1 MTFQEKGA
9 GREGHFSPPLALQS
23 FTRQTKPKL
32 FLRFVCYT
40 AKKQLQSQNIT
51 RERKIYA
58 MYVVKNALKCIGRS
72 KGRNILIGIIVLV
85 ISVSACIGLSIRQA
99 AESAKEESLNGL
111 SVTAT
116 ISVDRRSMMQEMQES
131 GGFDPSSF
139 QADMSERNELS
150 VEEMQVYAAA
160 ESVSGFTYTLT
171 ATLNGGDDLEAV
183 TTSDST
189 QEEQTSTANE
199 MPGGFGM
206 EFGGMGGGMMG
217 GGPMGTQGDFT
228 VVGYSGEDAMTDFLN
243 GTCTLTEGTMFEEG
257 TQAAD
262 CIISDELAIYNDLA
276 VGDTIVVEN
285 PNLEGET
292 YTLTVT
298 GIYENSASTAASGGF
313 MRGFSTSSDPANAI
327 YMSYPALKSMVD
339 TSAANAQ
346 TQTDETTG
354 MESSTAVRASAAG
367 TYSFADVEAYE
378 QFEEEARAMGLSDSY
393 TITSSDL
400 TAFENSLVPL
410 ENLST
415 MAGYFLLVVLAIG
428 AVILIVLNIFNV
440 RERKYEVGVLTA
452 IGMKKSKV
460 AMQFLCEIFVV
471 TLAAV
476 VIGAGIGAVSSV
488 PVTNSLLQNQIQSQQ
503 STNEQREMNFGRG
516 GGFDMEN
523 IGAPPSMEGLEMPS
537 DEPGIIGPMQNYVS
551 EISSAMN
558 VAVLF
563 QLLAIGV
570 LLTLLASVVSMIFI
584 MRYEPLKILAN
595 RD

>member
-1 MTFQEKGA
+1 
-9 GREGHFSPPLALQS
+9 
-23 FTRQTKPKL
+23 
-32 FLRFVCYT
+32 
-40 AKKQLQSQNIT
+40 
-51 RERKIYA
+51 

-99 AESAKEESLNGL
+99 AESAKEESLSGM

-116 ISVDRRSMMQEMQES
+116 ISVDRQSMMQGMREG

-139 QADMSERNELS
+139 QAGMSKLNELS
-150 VEEMQVYAAA
+150 VEEMQVYAGA

-171 ATLNGGDDLEAV
+171 ATLNGSDDFEAV
-183 TTSDST
+183 TTST
-189 QEEQTSTANE
+189 QEEDTGTANG
-199 MPGGFGM
+199 MPGGPGQ
-206 EFGGMGGGMMG
+206 EFGGMGGGKMG
-217 GGPMGTQGDFT
+217 IGPMGTQGDFT
-228 VVGYSGEDAMTDFLN
+228 IVGYSGEDAMTDFLN
-243 GTCTLTEGTMFEEG
+243 GTCSLTEGTMFEEG
-257 TQAAD
+257 TKAAD

-292 YTLTVT
+292 YTLTVV
-298 GIYENSASTAASGGF
+298 GIYQNSASTAVSGGF

-327 YMSYPALKSMVD
+327 YMSYPALKDMVD

-378 QFEEEARAMGLSDSY
+378 RFEEEARAMGLSDSY

-440 RERKYEVGVLTA
+440 RERKYEVGVLTD
-452 IGMKKSKV
+452 IGMKKQKV

-476 VIGAGIGAVSSV
+476 VVGAGIGAVSAV
-488 PVTNSLLQNQIQSQQ
+488 PVTNSLLQNQIQSQE
-503 STNEQREMNFGRG
+503 STKEQREMNFGRG

-523 IGAPPSMEGLEMPS
+523 LGATPSMDGMGLPS
-537 DEPGIIGPMQNYVS
+537 GTGQMQNYIS

-558 VAVLF
+558 FTVLF

>member
-1 MTFQEKGA
+1 
-9 GREGHFSPPLALQS
+9 
-23 FTRQTKPKL
+23 
-32 FLRFVCYT
+32 
-40 AKKQLQSQNIT
+40 
-51 RERKIYA
+51 

-99 AESAKEESLNGL
+99 AESAKEESLSGMR
-111 SVTAT
+111 VTAA
-116 ISVDRRSMMQEMQES
+116 ISVDRQSIMQGMRE
-131 GGFDPSSF
+131 GGDFDPSSF
-139 QADMSERNELS
+139 QAGMSELSELS
-150 VEEMQVYAAA
+150 VEEMQVYAQA

-171 ATLNGGDDLEAV
+171 ATLNGSGDLQAV
-183 TTSDST
+183 TTSDSA
-189 QEEQTSTANE
+189 QEEQTGTAGA
-199 MPGGFGM
+199 PGGPGQ
-206 EFGGMGGGMMG
+206 EFGGMGGAKTG
-217 GGPMGTQGDFT
+217 GGPMGIQGDFT
-228 VVGYSGEDAMTDFLN
+228 IVGYSSENAMTDFLN
-243 GTCTLTEGTMFEEG
+243 GTCTLTEGDMFEEG
-257 TQAAD
+257 TETAD
-262 CIISDELAIYNDLA
+262 CIISDELAIYNGLA
-276 VGDTIVVEN
+276 VGDAIVVEN

-292 YTLTVT
+292 YTLTVA

-327 YMSYPALKSMVD
+327 YMSYPALKSIVD

-346 TQTDETTG
+346 AQTDETTG
-354 MESSTAVRASAAG
+354 IESSTAVRASAAG
-367 TYSFADVEAYE
+367 TYFFANVEAYE
-378 QFEEEARAMGLSDSY
+378 RFEEEARAMGLSDSY

-400 TAFENSLVPL
+400 TAFEDSLVPL

-428 AVILIVLNIFNV
+428 AVILKVLNIFNV

-476 VIGAGIGAVSSV
+476 VVGAGIGAVSSV

-503 STNEQREMNFGRG
+503 STNQQKEMNFGRG
-516 GGFDMEN
+516 GGFGMEN
-523 IGAPPSMEGLEMPS
+523 EGTPPAMDGMDRSS
-537 DEPGIIGPMQNYVS
+537 ADPGGMGQMQNYVS

-558 VAVLF
+558 FTVLF

>member
-1 MTFQEKGA
+1 
-9 GREGHFSPPLALQS
+9 
-23 FTRQTKPKL
+23 
-32 FLRFVCYT
+32 
-40 AKKQLQSQNIT
+40 
-51 RERKIYA
+51 
-58 MYVVKNALKCIGRS
+58 MYVVKNALKCVGRS

-85 ISVSACIGLSIRQA
+85 ISISACIGLSIRQA
-99 AESAKEESLNGL
+99 AESAKEESLSGMR
-111 SVTAT
+111 VTAA
-116 ISVDRRSMMQEMQES
+116 ISVDRQSMMQEMREG

-139 QADMSERNELS
+139 QAGMSELSELS
-150 VEEMQVYAAA
+150 VEEMQVYAQA

-171 ATLNGGDDLEAV
+171 ATLNGSDDLQAV
-183 TTSDST
+183 TTSDSA
-189 QEEQTSTANE
+189 QEEQTGTANGA
-199 MPGGFGM
+199 PGGPGQ
-206 EFGGMGGGMMG
+206 EFGGMGGAKTG
-217 GGPMGTQGDFT
+217 GGPMGAQGDFT
-228 VVGYSGEDAMTDFLN
+228 IVGYSGEDAMTDFLN
-243 GTCTLTEGTMFEEG
+243 GTCTLTEGAMFEEG
-257 TQAAD
+257 TETAE
-262 CIISDELAIYNDLA
+262 CIISDELAIYNGLA
-276 VGDTIVVEN
+276 AGDAIVVEN

-292 YTLTVT
+292 YTLTVA

-327 YMSYPALKSMVD
+327 YMSYPALKGMVD
-339 TSAANAQ
+339 ASAANTQ

-354 MESSTAVRASAAG
+354 IESSTAVRASAAG
-367 TYSFADVEAYE
+367 TYFFADVEAYE
-378 QFEEEARAMGLSDSY
+378 RFEEEARAMGLSDSY

-410 ENLST
+410 ENLSA

-428 AVILIVLNIFNV
+428 AVILVVLNIFNV

-460 AMQFLCEIFVV
+460 AMQFLCEIFVI

-476 VIGAGIGAVSSV
+476 VAGAGIGAVSSV
-488 PVTNSLLQNQIQSQQ
+488 PVTNSLLKNQIQSQQ

-523 IGAPPSMEGLEMPS
+523 IGALPSMEGLEMPS
-537 DEPGIIGPMQNYVS
+537 DEPGGMGRMQNYVS

-558 VAVLF
+558 FTVLF

>member
-1 MTFQEKGA
+1 
-9 GREGHFSPPLALQS
+9 
-23 FTRQTKPKL
+23 
-32 FLRFVCYT
+32 
-40 AKKQLQSQNIT
+40 
-51 RERKIYA
+51 

-99 AESAKEESLNGL
+99 AESAKEESLSGMR
-111 SVTAT
+111 VTAA
-116 ISVDRRSMMQEMQES
+116 ISVDRQSIMQGMRE
-131 GGFDPSSF
+131 GGDFDPSSF
-139 QADMSERNELS
+139 QAGMSELSELS
-150 VEEMQVYAAA
+150 VEEMQVYAQA

-171 ATLNGGDDLEAV
+171 ATLNGSVDLQAV
-183 TTSDST
+183 TTSDSA
-189 QEEQTSTANE
+189 QEEQTGTAGA
-199 MPGGFGM
+199 PGGPGQ
-206 EFGGMGGGMMG
+206 EFGGMGGAKTG
-217 GGPMGTQGDFT
+217 GGPMGIQGDFT
-228 VVGYSGEDAMTDFLN
+228 IVGYSGENAMTDFLN
-243 GTCTLTEGTMFEEG
+243 GTCTLTEGDMFEEG
-257 TQAAD
+257 TETAD
-262 CIISDELAIYNDLA
+262 CIISDELAIYNGLA
-276 VGDTIVVEN
+276 VGDAIVVEN

-292 YTLTVT
+292 YTLTVA

-327 YMSYPALKSMVD
+327 YMSYPALKSIVD

-346 TQTDETTG
+346 AQTDETTG
-354 MESSTAVRASAAG
+354 IESSTAVRASAAG
-367 TYSFADVEAYE
+367 TYFFANVEAYE
-378 QFEEEARAMGLSDSY
+378 RFEEEARAMGLSDSY

-400 TAFENSLVPL
+400 TAFEDSLVPL

-428 AVILIVLNIFNV
+428 AVILMVLNIFNV

-476 VIGAGIGAVSSV
+476 VVGAGIGAVSSV

-503 STNEQREMNFGRG
+503 STNQQKEMNFGRG
-516 GGFDMEN
+516 GGFGMEN
-523 IGAPPSMEGLEMPS
+523 EGTPPAMDGMDRSS
-537 DEPGIIGPMQNYVS
+537 ADPGGMGQMQNYVS

-558 VAVLF
+558 FTVLF